1 MMDYKAKKFD
11 LDWGDEGV
19 VPEIV
24 FPDTMFI
31 FKRMGEVI
39 LEMAD
44 PVSGERVLDVGC
56 GRAIDALQF
65 AKNGALAIGLDP
77 SSKMMLGA
85 KSFLNDNNGD
95 NVDLVRAIGEAMPFK
110 NRSLDKII
118 CKGALDHFADMP
130 KTMSDMAQ
138 TLKPTGSAII
148 AIANFDSLSCKIGRN
163 WFPIVKKLYRQK
175 GDRHPWQPPE
185 DHNYKFD
192 CPILKET
199 VANDFKIQKI
209 KGMSLLWTA
218 PYWGKILSLMP
229 KWTSN
234 GILKTLDGIASRL
247 PSLADVI
254 IIKVAPKV

>member
-1 MMDYKAKKFD
+1 MDYKTKKFD
-11 LDWGDEGV
+11 LEWGDEGV

-39 LEMAD
+39 LEMSA
-44 PVSGERVLDVGC
+44 PVNGERVLDVGC

-65 AKNGALAIGLDP
+65 AKSGALAIGLDP

-85 KSFLNDNNGD
+85 KSFLDDNKGD

-163 WFPIVKKLYRQK
+163 WFPIVKKLYRKK

-192 CPILKET
+192 CPTLKAT
-199 VANDFKIQKI
+199 VADDFKIQKI
-209 KGMSLLWTA
+209 RGMSMLWTT

-229 KWTSN
+229 KWISN
-234 GILKTLDGIASRL
+234 GILKTLDRIASRL

-254 IIKVAPKV
+254 IIKVTPKN

>member
-1 MMDYKAKKFD
+1 MDYKTKKFD
-11 LDWGDEGV
+11 LDWGDEDV
-19 VPEIV
+19 VPEII

-39 LEMAD
+39 LEMASPID
-44 PVSGERVLDVGC
+44 GERVLDVGC

-85 KSFLNDNNGD
+85 KSFLNDNSDG

-130 KTMSDMAQ
+130 KTMFDMAQ
-138 TLKPTGSAII
+138 ALKPTGSAII

-163 WFPIVKKLYRQK
+163 WFPIVKKLYRQT

-192 CPILKET
+192 CPILKST
-199 VANDFKIQKI
+199 VAKDFKVQKI

-229 KWTSN
+229 KWLSN
-234 GILKTLDGIASRL
+234 GTLKTLDGIASRL

-254 IIKVAPKV
+254 VIKVAPKA